1 MAGRLLWPV
10 NLTNLAALGADWRGA
25 DGERV

>member
-10 NLTNLAALGADWRGA
+10 NLTNMAALGADCRGA